1 MVKAVSTEQQKM
13 NLSVS
18 FYLLL
23 LTFCLF
29 RPAVLLAEEANSI
42 RVKTLYVFIGAD
54 LDQVIFENIWVFERD
69 DSNVPWQVGITLPSG
84 STLIGMDEPNQMHLE
99 QGGRRISKNMTA
111 DSLVDSLGFSF
122 SLLNR
127 RGNCETQIKCDYRV
141 ESMVVHL
148 SGPACRLSS
157 DILKPND
164 FMAARS
170 RFSSVYTANDLP
182 AGTKLVVDLTRLPRK
197 DSNIWEIATVL
208 FLGLIVIIA
217 LLTMYYH
224 QKKLKDKSDNNE
236 ACSEQS
242 NLP

>member
-1 MVKAVSTEQQKM
+1 MKAVSTKQQKM

-29 RPAVLLAEEANSI
+29 RPAIVHGEEASPI

-54 LDQVIFENIWVFERD
+54 LDQVLFENIWVFERE
-69 DSNVPWQVGITLPSG
+69 DSNEPWHVSIALPDG
-84 STLIGMDEPNQMHLE
+84 STLTGLDEPNQMQLE

-122 SLLNR
+122 SQPNR
-127 RGNCETQIKCDYRV
+127 RGSCETQIKCDYRV
-141 ESMVVHL
+141 ESIVVHL
-148 SGPACRLSS
+148 SGSVCRLSS
-157 DILKPND
+157 NILKPND

-170 RFSSVYTANDLP
+170 RFSGVYTANDLP

-208 FLGLIVIIA
+208 SLGLIVIIA
-217 LLTMYYH
+217 LLTMYYRRD
-224 QKKLKDKSDNNE
+224 KLKAKSDDNE
-236 ACSEQS
+236 ACSKQC
-242 NLP
+242 NIP